1 MDKQFQKLKADLII
15 ANAAEVVTCSGT
27 DVSSVERI
35 SGGWVAIAGEHIA
48 AVGTRDEVAA
58 KIDLD
63 HAHTIDASGK
73 VVAPGFVDCHTH
85 TVFGGSRVQEYAA
98 KMTIDDPEELKRLG
112 IQTGILASVEMT
124 RKASEEQ
131 LFLDA
136 RERLVRMLHFGTTTV
151 ESKSGYGLTTAD
163 EIKMLSV
170 NARLG
175 KVLPV
180 DIVSTFLGAHG
191 WPHNVPKEVY
201 MGVLIEEM
209 IPWIS
214 GLGIAAYCDV
224 WCDDGHF
231 TAEESEKILK
241 AAAEAGLKPK
251 IHTDAYSYVGGSDL
265 AAEMKMVSA
274 DHLNYTPPAVMRKL
288 ADAGVT
294 GVLMPALD
302 FAVKHPRPFDARTMI
317 DSGMTV
323 ALATNLCPGCWTESM
338 QFVMVL
344 ACRLYRMSPSEALRA
359 ATIGGAKALGLDH
372 DRGSIEVGKLADLQ
386 IWNVPSFE
394 HVIYQLGGNVV
405 ERVIK
410 RGRQIVDRSTSEKW
424 AHKVFG

>member
-1 MDKQFQKLKADLII
+1 MDRQAQKQQASLII
-15 ANAAEVVTCSGT
+15 KNASEVVTCSGT

-35 SGGWVAIAGEHIA
+35 PGGWVAIAGEQII
-48 AVGTRDEVAA
+48 AVGTGEEVTA
-58 KIDLD
+58 KVDIE
-63 HAHTIDASGK
+63 HATTIDATGK

-85 TVFGGSRVQEYAA
+85 LVFGGSRVQEYAA
-98 KMTIDDPEELKRLG
+98 KMTIDDPAELKRLG

-124 RKASEEQ
+124 RKSSEEQ
-131 LFLDA
+131 LFHDA
-136 RERLVRMLHFGTTTV
+136 QDRLVRMLNSGTTTV
-151 ESKSGYGLTTAD
+151 ESKSGYGLSTTE
-163 EIKMLSV
+163 EIKMLNV
-170 NARLG
+170 NAKLA
-175 KVLPV
+175 KAMPV

-191 WPHNVPKEVY
+191 WPAHLPKEVY
-201 MGVLIEEM
+201 MGVLLDEM

-214 GLGIAAYCDV
+214 GLGLATYCDV
-224 WCDDGHF
+224 WCDDGHYS
-231 TAEESEKILK
+231 AAESEKILRV
-241 AAAEAGLKPK
+241 AADAGLQPK

-265 AAEMKMVSA
+265 ACDMKMVSA
-274 DHLNYTPPAVMRKL
+274 DHLNYTPPAVMQKL
-288 ADAGVT
+288 ANTGVT

-302 FAVKHPRPFDARTMI
+302 FAVKHPRPFDARAMI

-344 ACRLYRMSPSEALRA
+344 ACRLYRMTPAEALRA
-359 ATIGGAKALGLDH
+359 ATIGGAMALGLGAN
-372 DRGSIEVGKLADLQ
+372 RGTIEVGKLADLQ

-410 RGRQIVDRSTSEKW
+410 RGKQVVDRSALEKW
-424 AHKVFG
+424 TEKVV